1 MNNSKNI
8 SNNVK
13 LGKQFL
19 FAVKDG
25 DFKMVKDC
33 LKRGVSINYVDEFG
47 YNALHHAILGLGYN
61 DISKAIAMVEFL
73 LTEKD
78 VYGKQI
84 NIYHKNNRGYGVLDF
99 QNFFVGAEQLITL
112 NDFNKRLNILEFFLE
127 QGVELNILDKTIPQD
142 KLMEDN
148 FIEMLKLTKTGNK
161 LVKVSKSTKE
171 FFNLKAS
178 DFCNPNR
185 ARNYLN
191 VATIGFRKRRIQAMQ
206 ENNCIYNAL
215 LKEMKENP
223 NRNIDADNHIALDLD
238 RKMVF
243 IKSDMSVVENEVE
256 AFVLG
261 AKTKLGMEIENMK
274 YGKKLYVFKTDMPFA
289 VDKKSLQKYAQVI
302 FANEDLIVD

>member
-33 LKRGVSINYVDEFG
+33 LNHRVPINYVDEFG

-78 VYGKQI
+78 VYGNQI

-99 QNFFVGAEQLITL
+99 QNFFVGSEQPITL

-171 FFNLKAS
+171 FFKLKTE
-178 DFCNPNR
+178 DFSMPQR

-191 VATIGFRKRRIQAMQ
+191 VATIGFRNRRIQAMHD
-206 ENNCIYNAL
+206 NNRKYNAL
-215 LKEMKENP
+215 LKEKKENP
-223 NRNIDADNHIALDLD
+223 NRKIDIDEYIALDLD
-238 RKMVF
+238 NKNVF
-243 IKSDMSVVENEVE
+243 IRSDMSVVKDEVE
-256 AFVLG
+256 AFVSN
-261 AKTKLGMEIENMK
+261 AKTKIGMEIENMK
-274 YGKKLYVFKTDMPFA
+274 CGKKLYVFRTDMPFA

-302 FANEDLIVD
+302 FAHEDLIVD